1 MSADAVILTGP
12 LFDGRAAA
20 WTRDAVAGIRRDTAE
35 HALDAWDEGMDATFR
50 VNGHVYQSFAHVV
63 DGDPEALVN
72 DGYGVT
78 NDLQYGPWLEGLG
91 SRNSPVTRFPG
102 YRNLRQAY
110 VVTDRAVPDIA
121 SPRIDALTDRINT
134 E

>member
-1 MSADAVILTGP
+1 MTTDSVTLSGP

-20 WTRDAVAGIRRDTAE
+20 WTREGVAQVRHDVAE
-35 HALDAWDEGMDATFR
+35 HAHDAWLEGMDATFR
-50 VNGHVYQSFAHVV
+50 VNGHVYESFAHVV
-63 DGDPEALVN
+63 DGDPETLVN

-78 NDLQYGPWLEGLG
+78 NQLPYGLWLEGVG

-102 YRNLRQAY
+102 YHNLRDAF
-110 VVTDRAVPDIA
+110 VVTDRAAPDIA
-121 SPRIDALTDRINT
+121 APHIDALVDRINH